1 MSLDQK
7 KISNIPDVIYVASPS
22 DTGVPEIT
30 WFYKKENIN
39 ITTNDIKDDISGE

>member
-7 KISNIPDVIYVASPS
+7 TTNNTPNVIYVAGPS

-39 ITTNDIKDDISGE
+39 IVMDGISGE